1 MLLVNVKVGQLS
13 SMRIEMDI
21 TFFIYQLVYKDFNVL
36 NLLLA
41 HWDNYKYIAILMS
54 QQRYFSLWA
63 SKIFIA
69 GLKGKQ
75 HFEYLE
81 ILID

>member
-54 QQRYFSLWA
+54 QQRYFALWA

-69 GLKGKQ
+69 GLKGMQ

>member
-1 MLLVNVKVGQLS
+1 
-13 SMRIEMDI
+13 MDI
-21 TFFIYQLVYKDFNVL
+21 NFFIYQLVYKDFNVL

-54 QQRYFSLWA
+54 QQRYFALWA
-63 SKIFIA
+63 SNIFIA

>member
-13 SMRIEMDI
+13 SMRIKMDI
-21 TFFIYQLVYKDFNVL
+21 TFFVYQLVYKDFNVL

-54 QQRYFSLWA
+54 HTSMHFGQARYLLLA
-63 SKIFIA
+63 
-69 GLKGKQ
+69 
-75 HFEYLE
+75 
-81 ILID
+81 

>member
-1 MLLVNVKVGQLS
+1 MLLVNVKFGQLS
-13 SMRIEMDI
+13 SMHIEMDI
-21 TFFIYQLVYKDFNVL
+21 TFFVYQLVYKDFNVL

-54 QQRYFSLWA
+54 QQRYFALWA
-63 SKIFIA
+63 NKIFIA

>member
-54 QQRYFSLWA
+54 QQRYFALWA
-63 SKIFIA
+63 SKIIIA
-69 GLKGKQ
+69 GLKGIQ
-75 HFEYLE
+75 HS
-81 ILID
+81 